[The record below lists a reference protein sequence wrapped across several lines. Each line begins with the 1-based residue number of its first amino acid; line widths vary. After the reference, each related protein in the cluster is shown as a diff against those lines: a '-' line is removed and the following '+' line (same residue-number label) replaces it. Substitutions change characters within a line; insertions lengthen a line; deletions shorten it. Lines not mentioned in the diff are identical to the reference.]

1 MKKDDIVRCTN
12 GCEYRVNY
20 VEEKL
25 VGLTYAYW
33 SETLETWISEEYCTY
48 DTDITLVTEIVH
60 EA

>member
-20 VEEKL
+20 VEEKI
-25 VGLTYAYW
+25 VGLTYVYW
-33 SETLETWISEEYCTY
+33 HDGFERYIASEYCTY
-48 DTDITLVTEIVH
+48 DTPIEYVKEIVC